1 MRTEDPTKTRNGPEP
16 MHQIRSESVTV
27 EVLSCE
33 GRLACRIGSHVTDSQ
48 RTDSMTLETYGLKF
62 WISS

>member
-16 MHQIRSESVTV
+16 RHQIRSESETV
-27 EVLSCE
+27 EGPSFE
-33 GRLACRIGSHVTDSQ
+33 GWLACRIDSHVTDSQ
-48 RTDSMTLETYGLKF
+48 RTDSMTLETIGLKF